1 MKEKIKM
8 KNKRQPS
15 YDIVL
20 LGSCIIAGIILLVII
35 IVIASGSEEK
45 SAPETTQLQVKDIQQ
60 ETQEKELTPEQKLIR
75 EFLAKELELD
85 DELQRGNDEVANAGR
100 EFDYGVPLPYIIKA
114 ELIFEKVLEKSKAL
128 VAPSGG
134 EKVKTY
140 LIEATNNALSGVK
153 KIREGLESYP
163 VDKAK
168 LGQGIELYTK
178 AQMPLARKNA
188 EIVKLKQEAGI

>member
-1 MKEKIKM
+1 YCSK
-8 KNKRQPS
+8 KNKTMNTKN
-15 YDIVL
+15 L
-20 LGSCIIAGIILLVII
+20 LKNKWAWIIGGIILLVII
-35 IVIASGSEEK
+35 IASGGEEQ
-45 SAPETTQLQVKDIQQ
+45 SVPAATQPQVKNVQQ
-60 ETQEKELTPEQKLIR
+60 ETQTKELTLEQKSIQM
-75 EFLAKELELD
+75 FLAKELELD

-153 KIREGLESYP
+153 KIREALETYP
-163 VDKAK
+163 IDKAK
-168 LGQGIELYTK
+168 VGQGIEMYTK

-188 EIVKLKQEAGI
+188 EIIKLKQEAGI